1 MTVFRYSHFLY
12 PASVMWMT
20 LGSSLSSGQVAGVV
34 CTLLALAA
42 LALCLGYWCYRRSHR
57 GRGYESL

>member
-1 MTVFRYSHFLY
+1 MTR
-12 PASVMWMT
+12 T
-20 LGSSLSSGQVAGVV
+20 QGSSLTSGQVAGVV

-42 LALCLGYWCYRRSHR
+42 LALCLGFWCYRRSNR

>member
-12 PASVMWMT
+12 PASVMRMT

-42 LALCLGYWCYRRSHR
+42 AGLPAAACARARRQQ
-57 GRGYESL
+57 